1 MYQICKINRK
11 GEMKSYDNLSEKK
24 ANRLYAF
31 LKVMS
36 KITKH
41 VTVKSEII

>member
-1 MYQICKINRK
+1 MYQVCRINKR

-31 LKVMS
+31 LKAIS
-36 KITKH
+36 RITKH
-41 VTVKSEII
+41 ITVKSTI

>member
-1 MYQICKINRK
+1 MYQISQINKK
-11 GEMKSYDNLSEKK
+11 GEVKHYNNLSEKK

-31 LKVMS
+31 LKVTS

-41 VTVKSEII
+41 ITVKSTTI